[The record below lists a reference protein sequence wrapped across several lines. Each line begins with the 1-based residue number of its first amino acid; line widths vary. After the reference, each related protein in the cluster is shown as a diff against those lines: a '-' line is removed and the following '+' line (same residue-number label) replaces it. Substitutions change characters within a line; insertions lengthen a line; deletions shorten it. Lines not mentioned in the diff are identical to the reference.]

1 MQAEQ
6 SAVRDDED
14 PADEESAGGIDAP
27 SRSDGFVGGV
37 SELIGGRLGGHVAPL
52 RRSVRY
58 VGLIV
63 LALTC
68 LTLALHFIQK
78 SPCRDGAWSDYEQY
92 TKFCY
97 TDVLALYY
105 AEGLSDGAVPYLD
118 HAVEYPVLTGV
129 LMGVIGLPVHAYG
142 QTHPQFNQGQAFY
155 DLTALALSAFAVA
168 TAAMI
173 VAMRRRRPWDA
184 AMFALSPVLLVTATV
199 NWDFLAIALAVGG
212 LYAWYRST
220 PGAHRPAY
228 EDVVTP
234 ARPPEVSRGGSRWLI
249 PWVMLRRLGGWLRR
263 QWISWSRHGYLA
275 AIVAGGLLG
284 LGMAAKLWPGFL
296 FVALLALAIR
306 NWQWL
311 RFTLAAGAG
320 ALMWLLVN
328 VPVMVANFEN
338 WRTFIKLNNERGV
351 DWGVLWYIGRFI
363 DGKYWT
369 GAPGDSGLFQYLS
382 RDENRS
388 LLNGI
393 SLGLFLVACIAIIW
407 LAQRAPMPPRLTQ
420 LAFLVVAVFLLF
432 NKVWSQQ
439 FTLWLLPLAVL
450 ARPRWGAFLAWQFA
464 EVAYFLAFYGELLGA
479 SGKSVMPE
487 GVFIFASMLRWATVA
502 VLCGFII
509 RDILRPRL
517 DVVRRTDP
525 VAV

>member
-6 SAVRDDED
+6 SAVRDED
-14 PADEESAGGIDAP
+14 TPADNDAAGGFDSP
-27 SRSDGFVGGV
+27 SRSDGFVGGL
-37 SELIGGRLGGHVAPL
+37 SELIGGRLGQHVAPY

-63 LALTC
+63 VALTC
-68 LTLALHFIQK
+68 LTLALHFVQK
-78 SPCRDGAWSDYEQY
+78 SPCRDGAWTDNQQY
-92 TKFCY
+92 SQFCY

-105 AEGLSDGAVPYLD
+105 AEHLSDGAVPYID

-142 QTHPQFNQGQAFY
+142 QSHPDFNQGQAFY
-155 DLTALALSAFAVA
+155 DLTALALAAFAVA

-184 AMFALSPVLLVTATV
+184 AMFALSPALLVTATV
-199 NWDFLAIALAVGG
+199 NWDFLAIVLAAAGI
-212 LYAWYRST
+212 YAWYRS
-220 PGAHRPAY
+220 G
-228 EDVVTP
+228 
-234 ARPPEVSRGGSRWLI
+234 
-249 PWVMLRRLGGWLRR
+249 LRE
-263 QWISWSRHGYLA
+263 HGYFA
-275 AIVAGGLLG
+275 ATMAGVFLG
-284 LGMAAKLWPGFL
+284 LGTAAKLWPLFL

-306 NWQWL
+306 TWRWM
-311 RFTLAAGAG
+311 RFILAAAAGAVT
-320 ALMWLLVN
+320 WLLVN
-328 VPVMVANFEN
+328 VPVMIANYEN

-351 DWGVLWYIGRFI
+351 DWGVLWYIGRYI

-388 LLNGI
+388 LLNAI
-393 SLGLFLVACIAIIW
+393 SLGLFVAACIGIVW
-407 LAQRAPMPPRLTQ
+407 LAQKAPLPPRLTQ
-420 LAFLVVAVFLLF
+420 LAFLTVAVFLLF

-450 ARPRWGAFLAWQFA
+450 ARPRWGAFLAWQVA
-464 EVAYFLAFYGELLGA
+464 EVAYFLAFYGELLNA
-479 SGKSVMPE
+479 SGQSVIPE
-487 GVFIFASMLRWATVA
+487 GVFIFASVLRWVTVA
-502 VLCGFII
+502 VLCGFVI

-517 DVVRRTDP
+517 DVVRPFDP